1 VKHEPAA
8 AAVVPRLPAVVV
20 VVHLVLLLLLLG
32 GGAGRWSR
40 TSGQLRP
47 AALTAQA
54 GATFIIIQKTEE
66 VYLLFKNCD
75 SKFF

>member
-8 AAVVPRLPAVVV
+8 AAVVPRLPPAVV

-32 GGAGRWSR
+32 GGAGRCRRS
-40 TSGQLRP
+40 SGQLRP

-54 GATFIIIQKTEE
+54 GATFIIYREQRR
-66 VYLLFKNCD
+66 FKGTVSRD
-75 SKFF
+75 GFGF